1 MKTRKLATSSKA
13 ITAVCLGSSPYH
25 LVSCRHLWDYY
36 QLSTVT
42 SAHHLRIEV
51 PGVLV
56 DQPELAGV
64 GDDQGEA
71 EEDQENVHG
80 QQSLLTPRFCQQAQ
94 GDGSQED
101 VENSFKYLDFKNVIF
116 CIRSAHQL

>member
-51 PGVLV
+51 PGVLM
-56 DQPELAGV
+56 DQPYLAGV
-64 GDDQGEA
+64 GNNQGEA
-71 EEDQENVHG
+71 EEDHHDVHRQHG
-80 QQSLLTPRFCQQAQ
+80 LLAPRFCQQ
-94 GDGSQED
+94 SQTD
-101 VENSFKYLDFKNVIF
+101 
-116 CIRSAHQL
+116 SAK